1 MKGITQNRIN
11 DVKDIDLIQYLLD
24 RYPDRFTKRKNGTQL
39 VYKNNK
45 SLVIYED
52 HAYDFGE
59 VNHAYKDSIYVE
71 QMLSGC
77 TFMEAVERLEVWK
90 SSKTAED
97 NNEVRLDLFTKVYD
111 DVDEMSGNNEMW
123 LIPDGLDELERQDE
137 QQSK

>member
-45 SLVIYED
+45 SLVIYGD

-90 SSKTAED
+90 QSKGD
-97 NNEVRLDLFTKVYD
+97 CDDKIRLDLFDNVRSDIDTCIG
-111 DVDEMSGNNEMW
+111 E
-123 LIPDGLDELERQDE
+123 E
-137 QQSK
+137 QLFMIK

>member
-45 SLVIYED
+45 SLVIYGD

-59 VNHAYKDSIYVE
+59 VKHAYKDSIFVE

-90 SSKTAED
+90 SSKTAENSD
-97 NNEVRLDLFTKVYD
+97 EVRLDLFNRIYADDMDSEAKEPMFIPDDCSLADDSYD
-111 DVDEMSGNNEMW
+111 DEG
-123 LIPDGLDELERQDE
+123 Q
-137 QQSK
+137 